1 MDWRNTI
8 NAVSDRT
15 IVIPIPIAEDMKL
28 KKEDYLKLEYDDV
41 QKKITLVKA
50 R

>member
-1 MDWRNTI
+1 MDWRKTI
-8 NAVSDRT
+8 NLVNDRKL
-15 IVIPIPIAEDMKL
+15 IIPITIANDMNL